1 MLGTRMYVDTNK
13 FEFNEC
19 IQKIIDEILS
29 LELNNNK
36 NTTGNDSIYKNKLNT
51 LNLWFTCLITE
62 DKQILLN

>member
-1 MLGTRMYVDTNK
+1 MYVDTNK

-36 NTTGNDSIYKNKLNT
+36 NTIGNDSIYKKKLNT
-51 LNLWFTCLITE
+51 LNLFFFIF
-62 DKQILLN
+62 IR

>member
-36 NTTGNDSIYKNKLNT
+36 NTTGNDSIYKNKLNS
-51 LNLWFTCLITE
+51 LNLFFFIF
-62 DKQILLN
+62 IR

>member
-36 NTTGNDSIYKNKLNT
+36 NMTGNDSIYKNK
-51 LNLWFTCLITE
+51 
-62 DKQILLN
+62 QLLTIN